1 MRFYRETW
9 ADVNLDALEYNI
21 HSLEKHHKK
30 SLIAIIKANAYGHGD
45 EMIAKKALAS
55 GAKILA
61 VSSLDEALSLRY
73 KHVEGPILVLGHIAP
88 KDIHIAIEEE
98 IIVTVT
104 SYAWAKALLNEN
116 LEGLVAHI
124 KVDTGM
130 NRMGLKSLEEII
142 EVIHDFEEAGV
153 IIEGLYTHF
162 ASSDDPL
169 ETQTHTQ
176 YALFE
181 KIYRALDRPFK
192 WVHSSNSDA
201 SIHFDTP
208 ICNAVRI
215 GLSLFGYSSFEFDLK
230 VVMTLKTK
238 LVNVKTIQAG
248 ESVSYGATYT
258 ATQKEIIATIPIG
271 YADGW
276 NRKHQDH
283 FAMIGD
289 VKCNYIGRIC
299 MDQCIIRLDKDYP
312 EGTLVEL
319 LGEKV
324 SIYPMAKH
332 LETIPYEILTQL
344 SDRIPKVYF
353 EKGKIVTTINPRLI
367 RKED

>member
-9 ADVNLDALEYNI
+9 ADVDLDALEYNI
-21 HSLEKHHKK
+21 HSLQNHHKK
-30 SLIAIIKANAYGHGD
+30 DLIAIIKANAYGHGD
-45 EMIAKKALAS
+45 DMIAKKALAC

-88 KDIHIAIEEE
+88 KDIHVAIEEE
-98 IIVTVT
+98 IIATVT
-104 SYAWAKALLNEN
+104 SYAWAKDILNEN
-116 LEGLVAHI
+116 CEGLVVHL

-130 NRMGLKSLEEII
+130 NRMGLKNMTEIEE
-142 EVIHDFEEAGV
+142 VLSDFEEAGILV
-153 IIEGLYTHF
+153 EGLYTHF
-162 ASSDDPL
+162 ASSDDPK
-169 ETQTHTQ
+169 EIQTHKQ
-176 YALFE
+176 YVLFE
-181 KIYRALDRPFK
+181 SIFRQIDRPFK
-192 WVHSSNSDA
+192 WVHASNSDA
-201 SIHFDTP
+201 SLHFDTP

-215 GLSLFGYSSFEFDLK
+215 GLALFGYASFDYDLK

-238 LVNVKTIQAG
+238 LVNVKTIEKG
-248 ESVSYGATYT
+248 ETVSYGATYT
-258 ATQKEIIATIPIG
+258 APQKEIIATIPIG

-276 NRKHQDH
+276 NRKHQGH
-283 FAMIGD
+283 FAKIGD
-289 VKCNYIGRIC
+289 VECEYIGRIC
-299 MDQCIIRLDKDYP
+299 MDQCMIRLDKSYP

-319 LGEKV
+319 LGNHV

-367 RKED
+367 KKED